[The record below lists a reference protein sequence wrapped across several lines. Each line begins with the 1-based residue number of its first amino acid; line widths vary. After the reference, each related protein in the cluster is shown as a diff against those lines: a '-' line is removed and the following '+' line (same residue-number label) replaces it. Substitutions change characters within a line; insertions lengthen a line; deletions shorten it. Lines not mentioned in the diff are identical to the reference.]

1 MEQVAIKSLIEVYE
15 HHTRNTILNILESK
29 RNLGESLRNLSR
41 ELDVP
46 VPTLLWHLR
55 KLEEH
60 ELIVRKK
67 INNELVFISSDYY
80 DDFDNDLKT
89 FQMTFKTES
98 AKKFYNLLLNLE
110 EDQHITLSTIIIK
123 TSWSSRTAL
132 RYIKKLQ
139 ELSILKRNK
148 KGRGYVL
155 HSPMYEKIKK
165 IGEN

>member
-98 AKKFYNLLLNLE
+98 AKTQTE
-110 EDQHITLSTIIIK
+110 SGD
-123 TSWSSRTAL
+123 
-132 RYIKKLQ
+132 KK
-139 ELSILKRNK
+139 
-148 KGRGYVL
+148 
-155 HSPMYEKIKK
+155 
-165 IGEN
+165 